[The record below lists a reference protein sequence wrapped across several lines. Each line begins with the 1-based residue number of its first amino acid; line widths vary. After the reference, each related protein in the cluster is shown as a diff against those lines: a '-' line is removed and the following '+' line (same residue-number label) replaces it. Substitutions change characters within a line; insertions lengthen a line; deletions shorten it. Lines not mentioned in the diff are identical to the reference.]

1 LHKVCLTN
9 DDGPASP
16 GLLSLADHLKDI
28 AELIVVVPDGQ
39 RSASGKGQTLN
50 RPLRITH
57 DADIAGYRLIA
68 HDGAPADSI
77 AIAQHFSKN
86 IDLFV
91 SGINSGANAGYQS
104 ILTSGTVGAAMEA
117 ALRGFPAIAISREV
131 SSDKWFSASGKSGDC
146 HRMCEMTVRIIKCIL
161 EKGMPRSTSVLN
173 LNFPREFTDKT
184 QVIVTKPTMARMRD
198 EIDRRID
205 PNGSPYYW
213 VRGVEISPPKDTDV
227 YEILVRGNI
236 SISPITIESVTDAQ
250 LDSVKDFVRSLAL

>member
-1 LHKVCLTN
+1 
-9 DDGPASP
+9 
-16 GLLSLADHLKDI
+16 LLSLADQLKDVT
-28 AELIVVVPDGQ
+28 ELIVVVPDGQ

-50 RPLRITH
+50 RPLRITQ
-57 DADIAGYRLIA
+57 DVDTAGYRLIA

-77 AIAQHFSKN
+77 AIAQHFSKK

-104 ILTSGTVGAAMEA
+104 ILTSGTVGAAIEA

-131 SSDKWFSASGKSGDC
+131 SSDKWFSASGKGGDC
-146 HRMCEMTVRIIKCIL
+146 LRMCEMAVRIVMQVL

-173 LNFPREFTDKT
+173 LNFPRELTDKM
-184 QVIVTKPTMARMRD
+184 QLVVTKPATARMRD
-198 EIDRRID
+198 EIERRMD

-227 YEILVRGNI
+227 YEVLVRGNI
-236 SISPITIESVTDAQ
+236 SISPITVENVTDAQ